1 MEMIE
6 FKEFGDKDKPVVV
19 LLHGGGLNWW
29 NYREEAE
36 LLKSKFH
43 VVLPI
48 LDGHAGSNQPF
59 TSIQDNASKLI
70 DFIDSIFGGKV
81 LLIGGLSLGA
91 QILLKMLALRG
102 NVCSYAF
109 VESAAVI
116 PSKVTHA
123 LIGPSLRFSFP
134 LIKNRGFAKIQAKAL
149 HIKPE
154 MFEDYYRDTCA
165 ISKKDMI
172 SFLKAN
178 TSFSIPKEACSCSA
192 HICVFAG
199 SQENSKIRKS
209 TTVLKD
215 KIPGCTLKTLPGF
228 SHGDFSLNHAEEYV
242 NAVLSTCICES

>member
-1 MEMIE
+1 MIE
-6 FKEFGDKDKPVVV
+6 FKEFGDKEKPIVM

-59 TSIQDNASKLI
+59 TSIRNNASKLI
-70 DFIDSIFGGKV
+70 DFIDSNYGGKV

-91 QILLKMLALRG
+91 QILLEMLALRG

-116 PSKVTHA
+116 PSKVTRK
-123 LIGPSLRFSFP
+123 LIGPALKCSYF
-134 LIKNRGFAKIQAKAL
+134 LIKSRSFAKLQAKAL

-154 MFEDYYRDTCA
+154 MIEDYYRDTCA
-165 ISKKDMI
+165 ISKNDMI

-178 TSFSIPKEACSCSA
+178 TSYSLPKEACSCSA
-192 HICVFAG
+192 QIYVFAG

-215 KIPGCTLKTLPGF
+215 KIPRCTLKILMGL
-228 SHGDFSLNHAEEYV
+228 SHGEFSLNHAEEYV
-242 NAVLSTCICES
+242 NAILSTCICES

>member
-1 MEMIE
+1 MIE

-36 LLKSKFH
+36 LLKPNFH

-59 TSIQDNASKLI
+59 TSIQDNASKLM
-70 DFIDSIFGGKV
+70 DFIDSNYGGKV

-91 QILLKMLALRG
+91 QILLQMLAMRG
-102 NVCSYAF
+102 DICSYAF

-116 PSKVTHA
+116 PSKVTHG
-123 LIGPSLRFSFP
+123 LIGPAIKCSYF
-134 LIKNRGFAKIQAKAL
+134 LIKSRGFAMLQAKAL

-192 HICVFAG
+192 QVYVFAG
-199 SQENSKIRKS
+199 SRENKEIFKSVKVIQERL
-209 TTVLKD
+209 T
-215 KIPGCTLKTLPGF
+215 GCSVRILPGLF
-228 SHGDFSLNHAEEYV
+228 HGEFSLNHAKEYV
-242 NAVLSTCICES
+242 NAILSTCICEA

>member
-1 MEMIE
+1 MIE
-6 FKEFGDKDKPVVV
+6 FKEFGDKDKPVVM

-48 LDGHAGSNQPF
+48 LDGHAGSNHPF

-70 DFIDSIFGGKV
+70 DFIDSNFGGKV

-91 QILLKMLALRG
+91 QILLEMLALRG
-102 NVCSYAF
+102 NVCSYVF

-116 PSKVTHA
+116 PSKVTRK
-123 LIGPSLRFSFP
+123 LIGPALKCSYF
-134 LIKNRGFAKIQAKAL
+134 LIKSRSFAKLQAKAL
-149 HIKPE
+149 HIRTD

-178 TSFSIPKEACSCSA
+178 TLFNLPKEISSCSA
-192 HICVFAG
+192 KVYVFAG
-199 SQENSKIRKS
+199 SRENREILKSVKVIQER
-209 TTVLKD
+209 
-215 KIPGCTLKTLPGF
+215 IPGCSVRILPGLF
-228 SHGDFSLNHAEEYV
+228 HGEFSLNHAKEYV
-242 NAVLSTCICES
+242 NAIQSTCICES

>member
-1 MEMIE
+1 MIE
-6 FKEFGDKDKPVVV
+6 FKEFGDKEKPVVM

-70 DFIDSIFGGKV
+70 DFIDSNYGGKV

-91 QILLKMLALRG
+91 QILLQMLAMRG
-102 NVCSYAF
+102 DICSYAF

-116 PSKVTHA
+116 PSKVTYA
-123 LIGPSLRFSFP
+123 LIGPAINCSYF
-134 LIKNRGFAKIQAKAL
+134 LIKNRGFAKLQAKSL
-149 HIKPE
+149 HIRPE

-172 SFLKAN
+172 SFLKVN
-178 TSFSIPKEACSCSA
+178 TSYSLPKETISCSA
-192 HICVFAG
+192 QVFVFAG
-199 SQENSKIRKS
+199 SRENREILKSVKVIQERIS
-209 TTVLKD
+209 
-215 KIPGCTLKTLPGF
+215 GCSVRILPGLF
-228 SHGDFSLNHAEEYV
+228 HGEFSLNHAKEYAD
-242 NAVLSTCICES
+242 AVKACIPEV